1 MSDQFLYR
9 RRQFITLLGG
19 AAAAWPL
26 AARAQQPAMPVIGFL
41 NNQGLAGRM
50 YQVEAFR
57 NGLSE
62 LGYSEGRNV
71 TIEYRWAENQYDR
84 LPALATD
91 LVRRGVTVIAA
102 TGGAAAAHAAK
113 AATSNIPIV
122 FTAGSDPVEAGL
134 VASLNRPGGNV
145 TGVSFLTDA
154 LGAKR
159 IGLLREV
166 MAQPGIIA
174 VLMNPQGPDAERQSR
189 ELPSAAQ
196 AIGQSL
202 EVVNASTE
210 GEIDE
215 AFSAIS
221 RARARALLVAADPF
235 FNDQRERIVALA
247 ARLGLPTI
255 YESRAFVASGGLM
268 SYGASIA
275 DAYRQA
281 GVYVG
286 RILKGE
292 KPAELPVLQATKFE
306 FVINLKTA
314 KALGVEFH
322 PQLVAITDEVIE

>member
-1 MSDQFLYR
+1 VR
-9 RRQFITLLGG
+9 RREFITLLGG
-19 AAAAWPL
+19 ATAWPL
-26 AARAQQPAMPVIGFL
+26 AARAQQAVMPVIGFL
-41 NNQGLAGRM
+41 NNQGLAGRL

-84 LPALATD
+84 LPALAMD

-202 EVVNASTE
+202 QVVNAST
-210 GEIDE
+210 GSEIDD

-221 RARARALLVAADPF
+221 RAHAGALLVAADPF
-235 FNDQRERIVALA
+235 FNDQRERIVTLA
-247 ARLGLPTI
+247 AQLGLPAI

-292 KPAELPVLQATKFE
+292 KPAELPVLQAIKFE

-314 KALGVEFH
+314 KVLGIQFH
-322 PQLVAITDEVIE
+322 PQLLAIADEVIE

>member
-1 MSDQFLYR
+1 MKR
-9 RRQFITLLGG
+9 REFIALIGG
-19 AAAAWPL
+19 AAAWPP
-26 AARAQQPAMPVIGFL
+26 AASAQQPAMPVIGFL

-57 NGLSE
+57 DGLSE
-62 LGYSEGRNV
+62 LGYFAGRNV

-166 MAQPGIIA
+166 MAEPKIIA

-210 GEIDE
+210 GEIED
-215 AFSAIS
+215 AFLAIS
-221 RARARALLVAADPF
+221 RARAGALLVAADPF

-247 ARLGLPTI
+247 ARLGLPAI

>member
-1 MSDQFLYR
+1 MNR
-9 RRQFITLLGG
+9 RDFITLLGG
-19 AAAAWPL
+19 AAAWPL
-26 AARAQQPAMPVIGFL
+26 AARAQQPKVPVVGFL
-41 NNQGLAGRM
+41 NNQSLAGRT

-57 NGLSE
+57 QGLGE
-62 LGYSEGRNV
+62 LGYVEGRNV
-71 TIEYRWAENQYDR
+71 EIEYRWAENQYER
-84 LPALATD
+84 IPALAAD
-91 LVRRGVTVIAA
+91 LVRLGVAVIAA
-102 TGGAAAAHAAK
+102 TGGAASVHAAK
-113 AATSNIPIV
+113 AATASIPIV

-134 VASLNRPGGNV
+134 VASLNRPGGNI

-159 IGLLREV
+159 VGLLREV
-166 MAQPGIIA
+166 MAQPGTIA
-174 VLMNPQGPDAERQSR
+174 VLMNPKGPDAERQSR

-196 AIGQSL
+196 AIGQSI

-210 GEIDE
+210 SEIDA
-215 AFSAIS
+215 AFPTFS
-221 RARARALLVAADPF
+221 RGRAGALLVAADPF

-247 ARLGLPTI
+247 ARLRLPAI

-292 KPAELPVLQATKFE
+292 KPAELPVLQAIKFE

-314 KALGVEFH
+314 KALGIEFH
-322 PQLVAITDEVIE
+322 PQLLAIADEVIE

>member
-1 MSDQFLYR
+1 MR
-9 RRQFITLLGG
+9 RREFIKLVSG

-166 MAQPGIIA
+166 MAQPGTIA
-174 VLMNPQGPDAERQSR
+174 VLLNPKGPDAERQSR

-196 AIGQSL
+196 TIGQSL

-210 GEIDE
+210 GEIDA
-215 AFSAIS
+215 AFPAIS
-221 RARARALLVAADPF
+221 RARARGLLVAADPF

-247 ARLGLPTI
+247 ARLGLPAI
-255 YESRAFVASGGLM
+255 YESRAFVAAGGLM

-292 KPAELPVLQATKFE
+292 KPAELPVLQASKFE
-306 FVINLKTA
+306 FVVNLKTA

>member
-1 MSDQFLYR
+1 MSRREFL
-9 RRQFITLLGG
+9 TLLRG
-19 AAAAWPL
+19 AAAWPL

-41 NNQGLAGRM
+41 NIQSLAGRT

-62 LGYSEGRNV
+62 LGYAEGRNI
-71 TIEYRWAENQYDR
+71 TIEYRWAENQYER
-84 LPALATD
+84 LPALAMD
-91 LVRRGVTVIAA
+91 LVHRGVTVIAA
-102 TGGAAAAHAAK
+102 TGGAASARAAK
-113 AATSNIPIV
+113 AATSTIPIV
-122 FTAGSDPVEAGL
+122 FTVGSDPVDAGL
-134 VASLNRPGGNV
+134 VASLNRPGSNV

-154 LGAKR
+154 LAAKR
-159 IGLLREV
+159 VGLLREV
-166 MAQPGIIA
+166 MAQPGSIA

-189 ELPSAAQ
+189 DLPSAAQ
-196 AIGQSL
+196 AVGQSI
-202 EVVNASTE
+202 EMVNASTE
-210 GEIDE
+210 SEIYT
-215 AFSAIS
+215 AFPVIS
-221 RARARALLVAADPF
+221 RARAGALLVAADPF

-247 ARLGLPTI
+247 AQLGLPAI

-314 KALGVEFH
+314 KTLSIEFH
-322 PQLVAITDEVIE
+322 PQLLAIADEVIE

>member
-1 MSDQFLYR
+1 MKR
-9 RRQFITLLGG
+9 REFIALIGG
-19 AAAAWPL
+19 AAAWPP
-26 AARAQQPAMPVIGFL
+26 AASAQQPAMPVIGFL

-57 NGLSE
+57 DGLSE
-62 LGYSEGRNV
+62 LGYSAGRNV

-122 FTAGSDPVEAGL
+122 FTAGSDPVDAGL

-166 MAQPGIIA
+166 MAEPKIIA

-210 GEIDE
+210 GEIDD

-221 RARARALLVAADPF
+221 RARAGALLVAADPF

-247 ARLGLPTI
+247 ARLGLPAI

-306 FVINLKTA
+306 FVINFKTA

>member
-1 MSDQFLYR
+1 MSTR
-9 RRQFITLLGG
+9 REFFILLSGS

-91 LVRRGVTVIAA
+91 LIRRGVTVIAA

-210 GEIDE
+210 GEIDD

-221 RARARALLVAADPF
+221 RARAGALLVAADPF

-247 ARLGLPTI
+247 ARLGLPAI

>member
-1 MSDQFLYR
+1 VKR
-9 RRQFITLLGG
+9 RAFITLLGG
-19 AAAAWPL
+19 AAAWPL
-26 AARAQQPAMPVIGFL
+26 AARAQQSAMPVIGFL

-113 AATSNIPIV
+113 DATSNIPIV
-122 FTAGSDPVEAGL
+122 FTAGSGLVEAGL

-159 IGLLREV
+159 VGLLREV
-166 MAQPGIIA
+166 MAQPGTIA
-174 VLMNPQGPDAERQSR
+174 VLMNPKGPDAERQSR

-196 AIGQSL
+196 AIGQSTAI
-202 EVVNASTE
+202 VNASTE
-210 GEIDE
+210 SEIDT
-215 AFSAIS
+215 AFPAIS
-221 RARARALLVAADPF
+221 RAHAGALLVAADPF

-247 ARLGLPTI
+247 ARLGLPAM

-292 KPAELPVLQATKFE
+292 KPAELPVLQAIKFE

-322 PQLVAITDEVIE
+322 PQLLAITDEVIE

>member
-1 MSDQFLYR
+1 
-9 RRQFITLLGG
+9 
-19 AAAAWPL
+19 
-26 AARAQQPAMPVIGFL
+26 V
-41 NNQGLAGRM
+41 
-50 YQVEAFR
+50 
-57 NGLSE
+57 
-62 LGYSEGRNV
+62 EGRNV
-71 TIEYRWAENQYDR
+71 EIEYRWAENQYER
-84 LPALATD
+84 IPALAAD
-91 LVRRGVTVIAA
+91 LVRLGVAVIAA
-102 TGGAAAAHAAK
+102 TGGAASVHAAK
-113 AATSNIPIV
+113 AATASIPIV

-134 VASLNRPGGNV
+134 VASLNRPGGNI

-159 IGLLREV
+159 VGLLREV
-166 MAQPGIIA
+166 MAQPGTIA
-174 VLMNPQGPDAERQSR
+174 VLMNPKGPDAERQSR

-196 AIGQSL
+196 AIGQSI

-210 GEIDE
+210 SEIDA
-215 AFSAIS
+215 AFPTFS
-221 RARARALLVAADPF
+221 RGRAGAVLVAADPF

-247 ARLGLPTI
+247 SRLRLPAI

-292 KPAELPVLQATKFE
+292 KPAELPVLQAIKFE

-314 KALGVEFH
+314 KALGIEFH
-322 PQLVAITDEVIE
+322 PQLLAIADEVIE

>member
-1 MSDQFLYR
+1 MK
-9 RRQFITLLGG
+9 RRQFITVLGG
-19 AAAAWPL
+19 AAIAWPL
-26 AARAQQPAMPVIGFL
+26 AARAQQPAPALVGFL
-41 NNQGLAGRM
+41 NIQSLAGRT

-57 NGLSE
+57 TGLSE
-62 LGYSEGRNV
+62 LGYLEGRNI
-71 TIEYRWAENQYDR
+71 TIEYRWAENQYER
-84 LPALATD
+84 LPALAMD

-102 TGGAAAAHAAK
+102 TGGAASARAAK
-113 AATSNIPIV
+113 TATSTIPIV
-122 FTAGSDPVEAGL
+122 FAVGSDPVDAGL

-154 LGAKR
+154 LAAKR
-159 IGLLREV
+159 VSLLREV

-174 VLMNPQGPDAERQSR
+174 VLMNPQGPDAERQSK

-196 AIGQSL
+196 AIGQSI
-202 EVVNASTE
+202 EIVNASTE
-210 GEIDE
+210 TEIE
-215 AFSAIS
+215 TAFAAIS
-221 RARARALLVAADPF
+221 RSRAAALVVAADPF

-247 ARLGLPTI
+247 TQLGLPAI
-255 YESRAFVASGGLM
+255 YESRSFVAAGGLM

-286 RILKGE
+286 QILKGE

-314 KALGVEFH
+314 KALSIELH
-322 PQLVAITDEVIE
+322 PQLLAIADEVIE

>member
-1 MSDQFLYR
+1 MKR
-9 RRQFITLLGG
+9 REFITLIGG

-26 AARAQQPAMPVIGFL
+26 AARAQQPATPVIGFL
-41 NNQGLAGRM
+41 NNQGLAGRT

-62 LGYSEGRNV
+62 LGYSEGNNV

-113 AATSNIPIV
+113 GATSTIPIV

-159 IGLLREV
+159 VGLLREV
-166 MAQPGIIA
+166 MAQPGTIA
-174 VLMNPQGPDAERQSR
+174 VLMNPKGPDAERQSR
-189 ELPSAAQ
+189 ELPSAAA
-196 AIGQSL
+196 AIGQSV
-202 EVVNASTE
+202 EIVNAASE
-210 GEIDE
+210 GEID
-215 AFSAIS
+215 AGFAAMS
-221 RARARALLVAADPF
+221 RARAGALLVGADPF

-247 ARLGLPTI
+247 AQLGLPAI

-292 KPAELPVLQATKFE
+292 KPAELPVLQAIKFE

-314 KALGVEFH
+314 KALGIEFH
-322 PQLVAITDEVIE
+322 PQLLAIADEVIE